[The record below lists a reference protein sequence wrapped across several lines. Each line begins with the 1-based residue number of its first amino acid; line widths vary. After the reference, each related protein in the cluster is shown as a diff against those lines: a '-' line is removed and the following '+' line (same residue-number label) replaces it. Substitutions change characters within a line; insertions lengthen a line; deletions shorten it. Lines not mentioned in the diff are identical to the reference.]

1 MENYVGRKIR
11 GFRFKNGTD
20 GIYWGE
26 GKEKYNGVIGNIV
39 LQDTNSLMV
48 KFTDIYLLY
57 PISLVEQ
64 YLIEEESEISGLE
77 ALFIV
82 HGGWHTEE
90 EKVLYN
96 KSVKIIQQAKE
107 RLQSIYIKTIPKYTH
122 AELVEKLGHDF
133 EIIK

>member
-1 MENYVGRKIR
+1 MKNYVGRKIR
-11 GFRFKNGTD
+11 GFRFDDGTD
-20 GIYWGE
+20 GVKWNEDMVIYIGEVGKCIRQNNRCLTFEFDDTTWG
-26 GKEKYNGVIGNIV
+26 
-39 LQDTNSLMV
+39 
-48 KFTDIYLLY
+48 Y
-57 PISLVEQ
+57 PISLIEQ
-64 YLIEEESEISGLE
+64 YLVEEEPGISGLE

-133 EIIK
+133 EYKQ